1 MRLLGVLLLVGIVV
15 GVGALVAA
23 SEDPESHVLARFE
36 TPLEGR
42 TISQR
47 HNARLSVEALNGA
60 VIDPHGEFSFN
71 KTVGGWSKDMGYVK
85 APVSFN
91 GALVD
96 DWGGGV
102 CQTSTT
108 LYNAALLG
116 GFEVVERSR
125 HRFAPG
131 YCPPGR
137 DAAVAFG
144 GIDLKLKNPYDF
156 RVSIRAEM
164 KRSGLVVSLIGPKK
178 VDRKVL
184 LSSEIV
190 RFVSPREYKI
200 EGSGPVNRVRNSGK
214 PGYEVMTYRTIDGRQ
229 ELVSVDSYPPFH
241 RILETKGR

>member
-1 MRLLGVLLLVGIVV
+1 
-15 GVGALVAA
+15 
-23 SEDPESHVLARFE
+23 
-36 TPLEGR
+36 
-42 TISQR
+42 
-47 HNARLSVEALNGA
+47 
-60 VIDPHGEFSFN
+60 
-71 KTVGGWSKDMGYVK
+71 
-85 APVSFN
+85 
-91 GALVD
+91 
-96 DWGGGV
+96 
-102 CQTSTT
+102 
-108 LYNAALLG
+108 
-116 GFEVVERSR
+116 R